1 MTSLPPELD
10 ADSSLP
16 EVRADDPLPPEVR
29 AQRATKG
36 DPEVRADDAQS
47 PLPEVRADDPL
58 SPEVRAKRATKGAPT
73 PDEFAGFDDLPTVA
87 NRAATH
93 TPNAPRFDGDV
104 SELPDRA
111 CWALQNLLTRRY
123 ISGDRQPQLWS
134 WVAEYQDVLRGRLSE
149 LDLRLRIVDELQ
161 VAFVEQ
167 AGYDSRWGRKI
178 LKRETIHTY
187 DAILALHL
195 AKYVRAARDE
205 PVLITREE
213 IHELFAGV
221 TNTIDR
227 DLALFDKRI
236 ERALDKM
243 EELEFLRK
251 QRDDADTFVVSP
263 VISAVMTASVITD
276 LQRQFEQFIGS
287 GDTGEVPPEDL
298 ADEPADRDDDAA
310 DLDGDNAYGENDEG
324 DDW

>member
-1 MTSLPPELD
+1 MTTTDDTDPLLPEVR
-10 ADSSLP
+10 AQRATKGAP
-16 EVRADDPLPPEVR
+16 EVRADDHLPPEVR

-36 DPEVRADDAQS
+36 PDPDPETS
-47 PLPEVRADDPL
+47 
-58 SPEVRAKRATKGAPT
+58 APT
-73 PDEFAGFDDLPTVA
+73 TPNEFAGFDDLPTVA

-251 QRDDADTFVVSP
+251 QRDDADTFIVSP

-298 ADEPADRDDDAA
+298 ADEPAERDDDAA
-310 DLDGDNAYGENDEG
+310 DLDNAYGENDEG